1 MTTSTSTTKYT
12 NTRVLISKIP
22 EGVAPNKDHFKTIT
36 ATETKPVLEEG
47 SVFVKNVIF
56 SLDPCTFI
64 SFFPSRMIL
73 LLVSQEYLG
82 SSRNKENIY

>member
-1 MTTSTSTTKYT
+1 MTTSNITEYT

-36 ATETKPVLEEG
+36 VTETKPVLEEG

-64 SFFPSRMIL
+64 VFLSLPPHPLS
-73 LLVSQEYLG
+73 V
-82 SSRNKENIY
+82 